1 MSEKKIE
8 KKEQVSEF
16 YSLSEILKK
25 KATYNVVFG
34 ERSNGKTY
42 SALKYGIEQ
51 YFKTGGQL
59 AIVRR
64 WKEDIIGKR
73 ASDIFNAINVNG
85 EVEKISNGKF
95 TGITYYASKFYFC
108 TYDDKGK
115 AIYNDG
121 DLFCYAFAI
130 SETEHNKSISY
141 PKITTIVFDEFLTR
155 GMYLPDEFVSF
166 MNTISTIVRQRTDVK
181 IFMLGNTVNKY
192 CPYFA
197 EMGLNH
203 VSNME
208 QGTIDLYTYGESELT
223 VAVEYCATSIIKK
236 KSNFYFAFNNP
247 KLHMITSGAWE
258 LDIYPHLPVKYT
270 PKHILLTYFIIFNS
284 VTYQCEIVNVDGE
297 MFTYIHLKTTELKDT
312 ENDLIYTLEHNHR
325 INYCRNIYKP
335 LTAIGKKIAW
345 FFVADKVFYQNN
357 EIGDS
362 IHNYLKICK
371 NL

>member
-1 MSEKKIE
+1 MNEKTTTNN
-8 KKEQVSEF
+8 QF
-16 YSLSEILKK
+16 YSLTEILKK
-25 KATYNVVFG
+25 KATYNVIFG

-42 SALKYGIEQ
+42 GLLKYAIET
-51 YFKTGGQL
+51 YFKTGGTL

-73 ASDIFNAINVNG
+73 ASEIFNAINVNG
-85 EVEKISNGKF
+85 EVEKISGGKY
-95 TGITYYASKFYFC
+95 TGITYYASKYYFC

-115 AIYNDG
+115 AIYNDT
-121 DLFCYAFAI
+121 DIFAWAFAL

-141 PKITTIVFDEFLTR
+141 PTITTIMFDEFLTR
-155 GMYLPDEFVSF
+155 QLYLNDEFVLF
-166 MNTISTIVRQRTDVK
+166 MNTISTIVRQRTNVT

-203 VSNME
+203 ILQMQ
-208 QGTIDLYTYGESELT
+208 QGTIELYTYGDSKLT
-223 VAVEYCATSIIKK
+223 VAVEYCGTSQVKK
-236 KSNFYFAFNNP
+236 ASNHYFAFNNP

-270 PKHILLTYFIIFNS
+270 PKHIQLCYFIIFND
-284 VTYQCEIVNVDGE
+284 VTYQCEIVHIDGE
-297 MFTYIHLKTTELKDT
+297 MFTFIHLKTGEIKDT
-312 ENDLIYTLEHNHR
+312 ENDIIYTLTPSHKY
-325 INYCRNIYKP
+325 NYCRNIYKP
-335 LTAIGKKIAW
+335 TLAIGKKIAY
-345 FFVADKVFYQNN
+345 FFVYDKVFYQNN
-357 EIGDS
+357 EIGDA